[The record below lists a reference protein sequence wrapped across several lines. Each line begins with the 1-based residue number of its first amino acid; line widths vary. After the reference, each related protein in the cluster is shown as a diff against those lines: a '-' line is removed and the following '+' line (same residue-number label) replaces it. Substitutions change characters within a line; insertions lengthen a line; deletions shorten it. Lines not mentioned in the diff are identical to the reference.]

1 MILFSQDYTSLLHG
15 GTLELVFHDFLSL
28 LAMDDSF
35 LVVDDGLQGLLA
47 IDDYLLFVCNF
58 LHKAK
63 LQPKK

>member
-47 IDDYLLFVCNF
+47 IDDYLLVVGNF
-58 LHKAK
+58 LDKAK

>member
-1 MILFSQDYTSLLHG
+1 M
-15 GTLELVFHDFLSL
+15 ELVFHDFLSL